1 MEGSEFPAPHGLTEE
16 IDCPRG
22 QSVLLF
28 PLSGF
33 PRARASYRRSRGYG
47 VVGVYLP
54 PLFQSSSPFAR
65 PFRPSSPFRRKMCL
79 FSDPTECTVQRA
91 STAIERRAIADV
103 NPLSKYLKKIYSP
116 SMPCLGA
123 RLWSVTHK
131 AAEFARVTNPGRGRE
146 EVPGTTPFPLFDE
159 EAPTTDR
166 PRSEARRCSS
176 FYPKH
181 PQADR

>member
-1 MEGSEFPAPHGLTEE
+1 MLDNRPSKGGEAIHDSLGWKSTNRFSREKKKMEGSEFPAPHGLRRLPGPAKQVVFATS
-16 IDCPRG
+16 CSFSP
-22 QSVLLF
+22 LF

-65 PFRPSSPFRRKMCL
+65 PALLHPSERKMCL

-103 NPLSKYLKKIYSP
+103 NPLSKYLKNLLPIDA
-116 SMPCLGA
+116 M
-123 RLWSVTHK
+123 
-131 AAEFARVTNPGRGRE
+131 
-146 EVPGTTPFPLFDE
+146 
-159 EAPTTDR
+159 
-166 PRSEARRCSS
+166 PRSTSMERNA
-176 FYPKH
+176 
-181 PQADR
+181 